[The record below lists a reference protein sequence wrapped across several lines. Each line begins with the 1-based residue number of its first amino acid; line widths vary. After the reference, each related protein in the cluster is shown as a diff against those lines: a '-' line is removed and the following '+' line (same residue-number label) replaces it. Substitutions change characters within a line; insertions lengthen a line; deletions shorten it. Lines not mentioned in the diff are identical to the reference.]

1 MASPYAIQRQYQCH
15 LYGYWQES

>member
-1 MASPYAIQRQYQCH
+1 MASPYAIQRQCQCH